1 MMIKSVLSLAR
12 GRQSYLHE
20 SLSSQCLDILPRPSL
35 SPSPSLSQCLH
46 TSSPVTSA
54 LAQLR
59 KNTGY
64 SLSVCKKALRF
75 V

>member
-1 MMIKSVLSLAR
+1 MMIKAVLSLVR
-12 GRQSYLHE
+12 GRQSYLHQ
-20 SLSSQCLDILPRPSL
+20 SLSSQCVDILSRPST
-35 SPSPSLSQCLH
+35 SPSLSHCLH

>member
-12 GRQSYLHE
+12 GRQTYLHQ
-20 SLSSQCLDILPRPSL
+20 SLNSQCVDILSRPS
-35 SPSPSLSQCLH
+35 PALSQCLH
-46 TSSPVTSA
+46 PSSPATSA

>member
-1 MMIKSVLSLAR
+1 MMIKSVLSLAW
-12 GRQSYLHE
+12 GRQTYLHQ
-20 SLSSQCLDILPRPSL
+20 SLTSQCVDILSRS

-46 TSSPVTSA
+46 TSSPASSA